1 MFGDDTDLDAAE
13 RWVDDWESGIA
24 EHAAKAKAL
33 SQRVAALSATA
44 RSDDGLVEVTVA
56 SSGVV
61 TRLHLDERVCGWSAA
76 RIAEQVM
83 AVMHAAHRRLTE
95 QVTEATAE
103 TIGLDDPAG
112 RAVVASFAQRSGGT
126 GHDVA

>member
-1 MFGDDTDLDAAE
+1 MFGDEADLDAAE

-24 EHAAKAKAL
+24 ERAARAKAL
-33 SQRVAALSATA
+33 SQRVASLSATA
-44 RSDDGLVEVTVA
+44 HSDDGLVELTVA

-61 TRLHLDERVCGWSAA
+61 TGLRLDERVRDWPAA
-76 RIAEQVM
+76 RIAEQIMTVM
-83 AVMHAAHRRLTE
+83 RAAHRRLTE

-112 RAVVASFAQRSGGT
+112 QAVVASFAQRAGGT
-126 GHDVA
+126 DDLT